1 MDLKKE
7 AKKVVFQCRE
17 SKTGQSFDSAL
28 FSAMHVIQSHLTTY
42 WQQFFE
48 RELGITYQDNDCYQF
63 HAYVLKKNRYTVMQ
77 RRFIV
82 LSTKWMYNSDAQFE
96 KSGQRQLKFKKTKW
110 KSALEALSRITLST
124 KNNRVIITLDF
135 NLEV

>member
-1 MDLKKE
+1 
-7 AKKVVFQCRE
+7 
-17 SKTGQSFDSAL
+17 
-28 FSAMHVIQSHLTTY
+28 
-42 WQQFFE
+42 
-48 RELGITYQDNDCYQF
+48 
-63 HAYVLKKNRYTVMQ
+63 MQ

-110 KSALEALSRITLST
+110 KSALEAIKKITLST

-135 NLEV
+135 DLEVQNKILVEHNEPKIKNNNRNLTF